1 MDLNQIINDAAQ
13 GHDWLVLAI
22 AAVLLIV
29 PVVMKA
35 LGKKV
40 PIVDTILDLGLKVLP
55 LLKKK
60 PVEPP
65 ADPSQ
70 PQGIAKVVEV
80 VKDPKNGPNL

>member
-1 MDLNQIINDAAQ
+1 MDLTQIINDAAQ

-22 AAVLLIV
+22 ACVLLIV

-70 PQGIAKVVEV
+70 PRGIAKVIEV